1 MMINRA
7 GQLLTAVSAP
17 VCDLHLVE
25 EQEPAEKEVII
36 KLFLIYD
43 TLKRKNRL
51 DEKLNLSA

>member
-1 MMINRA
+1 MINGA

-51 DEKLNLSA
+51 GEKLNLSV